1 MYMCIDLKSFYAS
14 VECALRHLDPFKT
27 PLVVCDIER
36 SKGTICLAATPYLKS
51 LGVSSRARAYEL
63 PKDIPIIYAKPRM
76 LKYIEASTKVYTC
89 YLKFFSSEDIFMYSI
104 DEGFINLDPYKN
116 YYNMSYFELAKKI
129 KEYVYSETK
138 LTVTVGIGENMF
150 QAKVALDILSKHSE
164 LEIGEVN
171 YDNFSKLIGTVEPL
185 DKIWCIG
192 PRIKL
197 RLNRLGLF
205 NLNDVKEIDKNILLK
220 EFGIIGLE
228 IYDHANGLDPA
239 TINDVKKVTS
249 KDKKSLQEG
258 QVLFKDY
265 TKEMARQII
274 IEMAHELTIKLV
286 ESNYKTNLISL
297 FIGYSNFS
305 NYFNKSIRLPIITNS
320 YEIISTYLIELF
332 KTARE
337 GFIRSISIQA
347 NNLVKDFRQVSFF
360 DKSTQKEND
369 LLKSIVNIR
378 RKYGKNSIL
387 RTVSLLENSNQIERN
402 TFIGGHHA

>member
-14 VECALRHLDPFKT
+14 VECVLRHLDPFKT

-76 LKYIEASTKVYTC
+76 SKYIEASAKVYTC
-89 YLKFFSSEDIFMYSI
+89 YLHFFSSEDIFMYSI
-104 DEGFINLDPYKN
+104 DEGFINLEPYKN
-116 YYNMSYFELAKKI
+116 YYQMSYFDLARKI
-129 KEYVYSETK
+129 KEYVFEATK

-150 QAKVALDILSKHSE
+150 QAKVALDILSKHSKS
-164 LEIGEVN
+164 EIGEVN
-171 YDNFSKLIGTVEPL
+171 YQNFSELIGTVEPL

-197 RLNRLGLF
+197 RLNKLGLF
-205 NLNDVKEIDKNILLK
+205 NLNDIKEIDKNILLK

-228 IYDHANGLDPA
+228 IYDHAHGMDPA
-239 TINDVKKVTS
+239 TISDVKNITI
-249 KDKKSLQEG
+249 KDKKSLSEG

-265 TKEMARQII
+265 TKDMASQII
-274 IEMAHELTIKLV
+274 LEMAHELTIKLT
-286 ESNYKTNLISL
+286 EGHYKTNLITL
-297 FIGYSNFS
+297 FIGYSNYS
-305 NYFNKSIRLPIITNS
+305 NYFHKGIRLPLITNS
-320 YEIISTYLIELF
+320 YRIISKALSDLF
-332 KTARE
+332 SSAEE

-347 NNLVKDFRQVSFF
+347 NNLVKDYKQVSLY
-360 DKSTQKEND
+360 DDTSVKEED
-369 LLKSIVNIR
+369 LLESIVSIR
-378 RKYGKNSIL
+378 NKYGKNSIL